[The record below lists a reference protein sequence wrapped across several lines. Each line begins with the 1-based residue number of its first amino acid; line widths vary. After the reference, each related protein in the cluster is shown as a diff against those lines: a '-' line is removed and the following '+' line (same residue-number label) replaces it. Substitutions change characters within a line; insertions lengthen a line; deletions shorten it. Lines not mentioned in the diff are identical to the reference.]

1 MSTECK
7 RNDPVLFPSCF
18 VHDQSCSVHVP
29 FHVPFKFPSSP
40 AVLHSCSLYVP
51 FTSLQIPLL
60 FPSCSPHAPQ
70 CSTMSPTCLCH
81 IPAMSR
87 HVPAMSPNVFGDT
100 VTGFQPK
107 AMNSLTGYKRRAAYI
122 LIYTHILIVCLRMN
136 CSRTFSSAFSS
147 ALKKTTYEFK
157 T

>member
-18 VHDQSCSVHVP
+18 VHDHFMPQSCSVHVP
-29 FHVPFKFPSSP
+29 FMFPSSP

-70 CSTMSPTCLCH
+70 CSTMSPTCPCH

-107 AMNSLTGYKRRAAYI
+107 TMNSLTGYKRRDDISSMQDPTVTYVAPV
-122 LIYTHILIVCLRMN
+122 LK
-136 CSRTFSSAFSS
+136 FSN
-147 ALKKTTYEFK
+147 TV
-157 T
+157 